1 MDKVLVHQKGYYGI
15 TLFWIVCIY
24 LFIYNPP
31 FSFIPISPIKIIDLL
46 LIFIAFKN
54 RIWTPLISFMKIEI
68 CICLFIIC
76 HCIFL
81 FLFTSTLLFAF
92 EYVSFIFEC
101 LIAPYIILTILH
113 KQFKD
118 KNKVIYFILCIP
130 IIASFISCFLI
141 INPETNNFVRESLL
155 VTSNL
160 TEKLTFRSF
169 GISDSLIF
177 SYAIAQGLGFCICL
191 YYSNTKK
198 LLYFFLPFL
207 FISIMFNARTGFVPI
222 IIYFLYIL
230 FTKKGFKQIAKV
242 TIITTIIFVLAYNN
256 GLLDEYKQ
264 TLEWAFDFIIEIT
277 SFMTNESLNKT
288 GNTDILKTMIV
299 LPENTWDWILGSGK
313 NLFTAQNNSDI
324 GYIIQLNYGGIYFI
338 TLIFCL
344 VISLYLKLYV
354 FQCKRWFILLFIG
367 TILICN
373 IKGYFILTN
382 PGFRFL
388 MLLYSFYINMT
399 ISTPQNLNQ
408 SSYVNHN
415 L

>member
-1 MDKVLVHQKGYYGI
+1 M
-15 TLFWIVCIY
+15 
-24 LFIYNPP
+24 
-31 FSFIPISPIKIIDLL
+31 
-46 LIFIAFKN
+46 
-54 RIWTPLISFMKIEI
+54 
-68 CICLFIIC
+68 
-76 HCIFL
+76 
-81 FLFTSTLLFAF
+81 
-92 EYVSFIFEC
+92 
-101 LIAPYIILTILH
+101 
-113 KQFKD
+113 
-118 KNKVIYFILCIP
+118 
-130 IIASFISCFLI
+130 
-141 INPETNNFVRESLL
+141 
-155 VTSNL
+155 
-160 TEKLTFRSF
+160 
-169 GISDSLIF
+169 
-177 SYAIAQGLGFCICL
+177 
-191 YYSNTKK
+191 
-198 LLYFFLPFL
+198 
-207 FISIMFNARTGFVPI
+207 
-222 IIYFLYIL
+222 YIL

>member
-1 MDKVLVHQKGYYGI
+1 
-15 TLFWIVCIY
+15 
-24 LFIYNPP
+24 
-31 FSFIPISPIKIIDLL
+31 
-46 LIFIAFKN
+46 
-54 RIWTPLISFMKIEI
+54 
-68 CICLFIIC
+68 
-76 HCIFL
+76 
-81 FLFTSTLLFAF
+81 
-92 EYVSFIFEC
+92 
-101 LIAPYIILTILH
+101 
-113 KQFKD
+113 
-118 KNKVIYFILCIP
+118 
-130 IIASFISCFLI
+130 
-141 INPETNNFVRESLL
+141 
-155 VTSNL
+155 
-160 TEKLTFRSF
+160 
-169 GISDSLIF
+169 
-177 SYAIAQGLGFCICL
+177 
-191 YYSNTKK
+191 
-198 LLYFFLPFL
+198 
-207 FISIMFNARTGFVPI
+207 MFNARTGFVPI

-313 NLFTAQNNSDI
+313 SSFGLSLFGSR
-324 GYIIQLNYGGIYFI
+324 LNYGGIYFI